1 MLSNVTLDIDID
13 VLIKV
18 IIAIALF
25 VAGLVALFITFIVVK
40 KNNKEEIKQSTVN
53 DKINYLYQ
61 MYETG
66 KITEAE
72 LKGALDKLLEEG
84 NENEKDS

>member
-25 VAGLVALFITFIVVK
+25 VAGLVALFVTFIVVK
-40 KNNKEEIKQSTVN
+40 KNNKEEIKRSTVN
-53 DKINYLYQ
+53 DKITYLYQ

-84 NENEKDS
+84 NKNEKDS

>member
-25 VAGLVALFITFIVVK
+25 VAGLVALFVTFIVVK
-40 KNNKEEIKQSTVN
+40 KNNKEEIKHSTVN
-53 DKINYLYQ
+53 DKITYLYQ

-84 NENEKDS
+84 NENEKDC

>member
-25 VAGLVALFITFIVVK
+25 VAGLVALFVTFIVVK
-40 KNNKEEIKQSTVN
+40 KNNKEEIKRSTVN
-53 DKINYLYQ
+53 DKITYLYQ